1 MSPLS
6 CSKRSLSLAR
16 INPGVT
22 NDGNPREKFER
33 LEWRGLLFITN
44 QENHVEDVHT
54 EPWHQQPSRAA
65 HTPNDL
71 KNVLITKEHYQKELS
86 VLTSRRLARTE
97 YSKLVS
103 MRVSMGGMVHGGIPG

>member
-1 MSPLS
+1 MMEILPSET
-6 CSKRSLSLAR
+6 
-16 INPGVT
+16 GV
-22 NDGNPREKFER
+22 ER
-33 LEWRGLLFITN
+33 LLFLTN
-44 QENHVEDVHT
+44 QENHVEDVHA
-54 EPWHQQPSRAA
+54 EPGHQQPSRAA

>member
-33 LEWRGLLFITN
+33 YIFLPSETGVERLLFLTN
-44 QENHVEDVHT
+44 QENHVEDVHA
-54 EPWHQQPSRAA
+54 EPGHQQPSRAA

-71 KNVLITKEHYQKELS
+71 KNVLITNHFIFYLN
-86 VLTSRRLARTE
+86 VIRRNCL
-97 YSKLVS
+97 YSPAEDW
-103 MRVSMGGMVHGGIPG
+103 PGQSTQSWCR